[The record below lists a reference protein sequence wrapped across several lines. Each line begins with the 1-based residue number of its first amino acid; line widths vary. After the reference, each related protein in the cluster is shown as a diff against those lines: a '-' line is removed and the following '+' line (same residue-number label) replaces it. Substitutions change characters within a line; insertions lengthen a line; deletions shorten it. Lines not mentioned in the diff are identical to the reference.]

1 MCFLEQKML
10 QIPGEFAL
18 YHNLTNWGKGAWG
31 DLHTGVLA
39 KVPEEEYPVCNTP
52 PLLLKDSLEFT
63 KQSVLR
69 KQPDAIALAF
79 PW

>member
-1 MCFLEQKML
+1 MMYNQKKYCTAINFAMCFLEQKML

-39 KVPEEEYPVCNTP
+39 KVPEEE
-52 PLLLKDSLEFT
+52 
-63 KQSVLR
+63 
-69 KQPDAIALAF
+69 
-79 PW
+79 